1 MEYGD
6 FIGLS
11 GIPFI
16 TGIVQMFKG
25 FIPDDRF
32 YPVIALLLGVIWNLG
47 IAVSRQGDILLAVLV
62 GVATGLA
69 AGGLYSGQKT
79 IRS

>member
-1 MEYGD
+1 MDYGD
-6 FIGLS
+6 FVGLV
-11 GIPFI
+11 GAPFI
-16 TGIVQMFKG
+16 VGIVEICKK